1 MNRAEYD
8 AAERELLKARE
19 SLRKVQERTETI
31 RKGGAGRWRRRK
43 LRQSIM
49 WICSEIQC

>member
-8 AAERELLKARE
+8 AVERELLKARE

-31 RKGGAGRWRRRK
+31 EKGKEREDGEG
-43 LRQSIM
+43 
-49 WICSEIQC
+49 EN

>member
-19 SLRKVQERTETI
+19 NLRKAQERTETI
-31 RKGGAGRWRRRK
+31 RKGEEREDGKG
-43 LRQSIM
+43 
-49 WICSEIQC
+49 EN